1 MRQRGLHVHYYTSL
15 PVPFG
20 AADLLL
26 LVCSICDGSE
36 REAERTNGIKEKR
49 SVKEVLHFFKL

>member
-26 LVCSICDGSE
+26 LVRSICDGSE
-36 REAERTNGIKEKR
+36 REAERTNGIKE
-49 SVKEVLHFFKL
+49 